1 MAQWDQQHLG
11 NSGLQVRSLAW
22 HSGSRIW
29 HCCSCGLGHDC
40 GLDLIPSLGTLHG
53 AAKKKK
59 KNRIP
64 FQNYFIL
71 VIENIMTISSVEG
84 I

>member
-29 HCCSCGLGHDC
+29 HCCSCGLGRDC
-40 GLDLIPSLGTLHG
+40 GLELILSLGTPYAMG
-53 AAKKKK
+53 RPKMTNSNNNNNNNKT
-59 KNRIP
+59 NVEVFCP
-64 FQNYFIL
+64 VIL
-71 VIENIMTISSVEG
+71 RV
-84 I
+84 